1 MGLKFDQETIN
12 QALLYAKE
20 NGVKAASEKFGI
32 SRSNISYHIRKG
44 EEMVKKKTSKVI
56 HPKQIANE
64 ITQVEGVTFTPA
76 EEREYH
82 RGDIY
87 YVHRYSTTGNEMA
100 TGRPA
105 IIISNDRLNEK
116 LKVVE
121 VVFLTS
127 KPKAPAPEHVTINST
142 GKLSTVIC
150 EQISSVDKACL
161 GNFLGVCTPDEMKRL
176 DVAILSSLGLNSYID
191 PRMSDEQVLLR
202 LTDIKAERDVY
213 KRMYDDLF
221 DRMINERKK
230 L

>member
-1 MGLKFDQETIN
+1 MGFKYDQETIN

-32 SRSNISYHIRKG
+32 SRSNIQYHIRKG
-44 EEMVKKKTSKVI
+44 QEVLQKKTSKVI
-56 HPKQIANE
+56 HPKKPASELTN
-64 ITQVEGVTFTPA
+64 VENVTFIPA

-87 YVHRYSTTGNEMA
+87 YVHRYTTTGNEIA

-105 IIISNDRLNEK
+105 IIISNNRLNEK

-121 VVFLTS
+121 VIFLTS
-127 KPKAPAPEHVTINST
+127 KPRPPAPEHVTINST

-150 EQISSVDKACL
+150 EQITSVDKACL
-161 GNFLGVCTPDEMKRL
+161 GNFLGACTPEEMKRL
-176 DVAILSSLGLNSYID
+176 DKALLISLALDNYDD
-191 PRMSDEQVLLR
+191 PRMSDDQVLLR

-213 KRMYDDLF
+213 KKMYDDLF
-221 DRMINERKK
+221 ERMINERK
-230 L
+230 

>member
-1 MGLKFDQETIN
+1 MGCKFDQEIIN
-12 QALLYAKE
+12 QALIYAKE
-20 NGVKAASEKFGI
+20 HGVKAASEKYGM
-32 SRSNISYHIRKG
+32 SRSNIAYHIRKG
-44 EEMVKKKTSKVI
+44 QEILQKKTSKVI
-56 HPKQIANE
+56 KPKKPADE
-64 ITQVEGVTFTPA
+64 LSQVEGVTFTPA
-76 EEREYH
+76 EEREFH

-127 KPKAPAPEHVTINST
+127 KPKQPTPEHVSINSI

-150 EQISSVDKACL
+150 EQITSVDKDCL
-161 GNFLGVCTPDEMKRL
+161 GNFLGVCTPDEMKRIDTAL
-176 DVAILSSLGLNSYID
+176 LSSLGLSNYTD
-191 PRMSDEQVLLR
+191 QRMSDDQVLLR

-221 DRMINERKK
+221 ERMIKERK
-230 L
+230 

>member
-1 MGLKFDQETIN
+1 MGCKFDQEIIN
-12 QALLYAKE
+12 QALIYAKE
-20 NGVKAASEKFGI
+20 NGVKAASEKFGM
-32 SRSNISYHIRKG
+32 SRSNIAYHIRKG
-44 EEMVKKKTSKVI
+44 QEILQKKTSKVI
-56 HPKQIANE
+56 KPKKPADE
-64 ITQVEGVTFTPA
+64 LSQVEGVTFTPA
-76 EEREYH
+76 EEREFH

-87 YVHRYSTTGNEMA
+87 YIHRYSTTGNEIA

-127 KPKAPAPEHVTINST
+127 KPKQPAPEHVSINSS

-150 EQISSVDKACL
+150 EQITSVDKDCL
-161 GNFLGVCTPDEMKRL
+161 GNFLGVCTPDEMKRIDTAL
-176 DVAILSSLGLNSYID
+176 LSSLGLSNYTD
-191 PRMSDEQVLLR
+191 QRMSDDQVLLR

-221 DRMINERKK
+221 ERMIKERK
-230 L
+230 

>member
-1 MGLKFDQETIN
+1 MGCKFDQEIIN
-12 QALLYAKE
+12 QALIYAKE
-20 NGVKAASEKFGI
+20 NGVKAASERFGM
-32 SRSNISYHIRKG
+32 SRSNIAYHIRKG
-44 EEMVKKKTSKVI
+44 QEILQKKTSKVI
-56 HPKQIANE
+56 KPKKPADELSQI
-64 ITQVEGVTFTPA
+64 EGVTFTPA
-76 EEREYH
+76 EEREFH

-87 YVHRYSTTGNEMA
+87 YVHRYSTTGNEIA

-127 KPKAPAPEHVTINST
+127 KPKQPAPEHVSINSS

-150 EQISSVDKACL
+150 EQITSVDKDCL
-161 GNFLGVCTPDEMKRL
+161 GNFLGVCTPDEMKRIDTAL
-176 DVAILSSLGLNSYID
+176 LSSLGLSNYTD
-191 PRMSDEQVLLR
+191 QRMSDDQVLLR

-221 DRMINERKK
+221 ERMIKERK
-230 L
+230 